1 MKQVADID
9 SENNH
14 IVMKERVVDYFSTP
28 GFLDLERLEQIQ
40 NEIENLAGMTRSPS
54 YSPLLGRSPK
64 SI

>member
-40 NEIENLAGMTRSPS
+40 NEIENLAGGVF
-54 YSPLLGRSPK
+54 LK
-64 SI
+64 